1 MKLHQVIRLE
11 KKLLDELLELNNR
24 FMSNNCIN
32 INEVRDYEPNVILEE
47 IQNKQDRLIKIRFLI
62 QKHTLNIY
70 ELILRNKEYDNMISL
85 LRSTPTSMDNNKVNA
100 LLRSELD
107 KLIQEYQSKIENNN
121 SSIDYYNFI
130 TEVEI

>member
-1 MKLHQVIRLE
+1 M
-11 KKLLDELLELNNR
+11 DELLELNNR

-85 LRSTPTSMDNNKVNA
+85 LKSTPTSMDNNKVNA